1 MPADRFFRPAT
12 TSAPAAPR
20 ILRRLGAAALLAL
33 AVPHDAGAQ
42 AFLGRGAPQALAV
55 PGAETRPDVRDAA
68 VRPAAPAPAPEVS
81 APPPLTLVPQRPLPA
96 TRSGLRLSGEESSLQ
111 WPVYLTEAEAQ
122 ENLRFRI
129 GYLAAIS
136 VVPETSSLTLTIND
150 TVVGRSAIRAPGA
163 VKLVEFDLP
172 PGLLKPGYNAVSIT
186 GVHRHRVDCSLPA
199 TYELWTQID
208 PSWTGFVLPPGSGS
222 AQGLRDLAA
231 VAPDARGTVPIRV
244 VLRDKPTFEV
254 FEQVVGLLQ
263 RVALAGGY
271 THVSVEFGPPRQG
284 PAGLNLVIG
293 NPEDL
298 REVARIGPGDV
309 ASGQPL
315 TFLPAATDRAATLVV
330 PGSNAADIAA
340 ALEAVSASAA
350 HAAAGSAPGLRM
362 LALSRG
368 TELRGGETLR
378 LADLGVANRE
388 FTGRLFRTGFDVVLP
403 ADVITAD
410 YGKAVLTLEGG
421 YTAGLDPRAHVV
433 IDVNGR
439 NAASTPLPRA
449 EGEMF
454 RDAQVALPLGR
465 WRPGR
470 NRIDISAYLPAAQDR
485 VCREDEV
492 EPKRFLFLNETK
504 LSLPRLARALR
515 LPDLAATASS
525 SAPFVGFARR
535 PRLVVPTPDRDS
547 MGAAVTMAVHL
558 ALAAGRPVNFELAN
572 ERPLEGRTP
581 TLVVGPVRSLD
592 PEVLRAA
599 GLDPQQIQQIWQGRA
614 VPVGAEPAKAPA
626 PAEGLSLDRLRTN
639 LSPACALPAATSRS
653 LPVVQRTRPGPAR
666 VQAADLASSWGAS
679 LRGTNTIGDSL
690 STVGA
695 KLGAAAQDAY
705 AAASRWTETQVRE
718 AEIEVDARASLIVGQ
733 GIGGRDVGSLL
744 TVVTAPTAAALQAS
758 VTCLTSPAVWDRLQ
772 GRVAVLDANDGSVT
786 TYEAAR
792 THIVE
797 TTPRT
802 FENLRLIVAGWFSSN
817 PSTFALM
824 LFAAAV
830 SLGLTTSAMLRG
842 VGRTSTERRD
852 EGGHTT
858 GERR

>member
-1 MPADRFFRPAT
+1 MPANQPSRPAPM
-12 TSAPAAPR
+12 SAPAAR
-20 ILRRLGAAALLAL
+20 NVLRRLGAVAVLGLAA
-33 AVPHDAGAQ
+33 PHAAHAQ
-42 AFLGRGAPQALAV
+42 AFLGRGAPQALAI

-68 VRPAAPAPAPEVS
+68 VRPPATAAAQEVAASPAP
-81 APPPLTLVPQRPLPA
+81 TLVPQRPLPA
-96 TRSGLRLSGEESSLQ
+96 TRNGLRLSGEESSLQ
-111 WPVYLTEAEAQ
+111 WPVYVTEAETQ
-122 ENLRFRI
+122 ETLRFRI

-136 VVPETSSLTLTIND
+136 VVPDTSSLTLTIND
-150 TVVGRSAIRAPGA
+150 TVIGRSAIRAPGA

-172 PGLLKPGYNAVSIT
+172 PGLLKPGYNAVTIT
-186 GVHRHRVDCSLPA
+186 GVHRHRVDCSLSA

-208 PSWTGFVLPPGSGS
+208 PSWTGFVLPPSSGS
-222 AQGLRDLAA
+222 AQSLRDLAA
-231 VAPDARGTVPIRV
+231 VSPDTRGTVPIRV
-244 VLRDKPTFEV
+244 VLKDKPTFEV

-263 RVALAGGY
+263 RVALAGSY
-271 THVSVEFGPPRQG
+271 THVSVEFGPPQQG

-298 REVARIGPGDV
+298 RDIARIGSGDV

-315 TFLPAATDRAATLVV
+315 TFLPATSDRAATLVV
-330 PGSNAADIAA
+330 PGSSTADLAA
-340 ALEAVSASAA
+340 AAEAVSASAA
-350 HAAAGSAPGLRM
+350 QAAAGSAPGLRV
-362 LALSRG
+362 LSLSRG

-378 LADLGVANRE
+378 LSDLGVGNSE

-403 ADVITAD
+403 SDVITAD

-421 YTAGLDPRAHVV
+421 YTAGLDPRAQVI
-433 IDVNGR
+433 IDVNRR

-470 NRIDISAYLPAAQDR
+470 NRIDISALLPAAQDR
-485 VCREDEV
+485 VCSEDEA
-492 EPKRFLFLNETK
+492 ERKRFLFLNETK
-504 LSLPRLARALR
+504 LVLPRLARALR

-547 MGAAVTMAVHL
+547 MAAAVTMAVQL
-558 ALAAGRPVNFELAN
+558 ALAAGRPVDFELAN
-572 ERPLEGRTP
+572 ERSLERRTP

-592 PEVLRAA
+592 PEVLKAA

-614 VPVGAEPAKAPA
+614 VSGGSEPKAPA
-626 PAEGLSLDRLRTN
+626 RAEGLSLDRLRTN

-653 LPVVQRTRPGPAR
+653 LPVTQRARPAPAR
-666 VQAADLASSWGAS
+666 AQAADLASSWGAS
-679 LRGTNTIGDSL
+679 LRGTSAVGDSL
-690 STVGA
+690 SAVSA
-695 KLGAAAQDAY
+695 KLTAAAQDAY

-733 GIGGRDVGSLL
+733 GIGGRDVGSLV
-744 TVVTAPTAAALQAS
+744 TVVTAPTAAVLQAS
-758 VTCLTSPAVWDRLQ
+758 MTCLTSPAVWDRLQ

-786 TYEAAR
+786 TYEAAQ

-852 EGGHTT
+852 EAGRAT
-858 GERR
+858 GDRR